1 MISRFF
7 IDRPIFAGVIS
18 ILIVLAGLASMLSLP
33 IAQYPDI
40 TPPQI
45 QVTCSYPGAD
55 ASTLSETV
63 AAPIEQ
69 QVNGVQDM
77 IYMYS
82 TSSAQG
88 SYTLNVFFAIG
99 SNAESAQVNTQNRVN
114 LALPQ
119 LPKEVQKT
127 GVSITQQS
135 PSILLIVAIQVPD
148 GRYDEIYTS
157 NYASLNILDDIKR
170 LNGVSNAQ
178 IIGARDY
185 AMRLWLKPDRMA
197 QLGVTTTDVAN
208 AINEQNQQY
217 AVGQLGQEPNAHPV
231 ELTLSVTAQGRL
243 VDAKEFSD
251 IIIRAL
257 PDGAYVRIKDIG
269 RVELGAQN
277 YTVDGTL
284 DGKPTTLIAVYQQFG
299 ANALD
304 VANEVKNTVER
315 LSQRFPSG
323 MVYSIPYDTTEFVKV
338 SIYEVVRTVFEAAF
352 LVVLVVF
359 FFLQNPRATL
369 IPLLAIP
376 VSIIGTFAGL
386 YLLGFSINTLTLFG
400 MVLAIGT
407 VVDDAIVV
415 IENVERNMREKKLS
429 PRDAAR
435 LAMDEVAGPAIAIVF
450 VLCAVFIPVAF
461 LGGIAGQLYK
471 QFAITISVSVVISG
485 IVALTLSPALAAALL
500 KPSQTGESK
509 YFGWFNRGFDKLTHQ
524 YMKGARWMIHRPK
537 IGMTLFVLIL
547 VAVAGLYQ
555 LVPTSFVPTEDQGY
569 VMALA
574 MLPDGASLSRTNE
587 VTKQVVAISEKNPA
601 VEHVVAFSGY
611 TLIDNLNQTNM
622 GSYFVILKD
631 WSERKSRSLWAN
643 SVLQSLAQQFYL
655 IPQALILPFNPP
667 SIQGLGTVGGIE
679 FWLQNRG
686 QGGAD
691 ALASTT
697 ELFLEK
703 ANQRP
708 ELQNLSTSLNV
719 YSQQLFVDLDRDKT
733 RMLGVPI
740 GSVFQ
745 TLQSLVGSL
754 YINDFNKYG
763 RVFQVMIQAE
773 PSARSRPED
782 LGEAYVKNDK
792 GEMIPLKALLTWK
805 YSMGANVLN
814 RFNIFQAAKING
826 QAAPGYS
833 SGQAMSALEE
843 VAKETLPIDFGYA
856 WGGESY
862 QEKQTE
868 GSGNSVVIA
877 GLVVVFL
884 ILAAL
889 YEKWSLAFAVIS
901 AIPFG
906 ILGALLAVYVLGMN
920 NDVYFQIGLVTLIA
934 LSAKNAILIVEFAEL
949 KRKEGMS
956 IVDAA
961 LEACQLRFRAILMT
975 SLTFVFGVIPL
986 VTSTGA
992 GAASR
997 HSVGTGVLGG
1007 MTFATLLAIFFV
1019 PLFYRILQEL
1029 VEPKNNSVQTSS
1041 KGETCE
1047 QPS

>member
-18 ILIVLAGLASMLSLP
+18 ILIVLAGFASMLTLP

-55 ASTLSETV
+55 ANTLSETV

-88 SYTLNVFFAIG
+88 NYTLNVFFEIG
-99 SNAESAQVNTQNRVN
+99 SDAESAQVNTQNRVN

-135 PSILLIVAIQVPD
+135 PSILLIVAVQVPD

-157 NYASLNILDDIKR
+157 NYVSLNILDDIKR
-170 LNGVSNAQ
+170 LKGVSNAQ

-197 QLGVTTTDVAN
+197 QLGITTSEVAD
-208 AINEQNQQY
+208 AINEQNRQY
-217 AVGQLGQEPNAHPV
+217 AVGQLGQEPTDNPV
-231 ELTLSVTAQGRL
+231 QLTFSVTSQGRL
-243 VDAKEFSD
+243 VDAEEFGD

-257 PDGAYVRIKDIG
+257 PDGAYVRVKDVG
-269 RVELGAQN
+269 RIELGAQN
-277 YTVDGTL
+277 YTVDGSL
-284 DGKPTTLIAVYQQFG
+284 DSVSTSLIAVYQQFG

-304 VANEVKNTVER
+304 VAQEVKNTVER
-315 LSQRFPSG
+315 LSKRFPSG

-338 SIYEVVRTVFEAAF
+338 SIQEVIRTVFEAAF

-386 YLLGFSINTLTLFG
+386 YMLGFSINTLTLFG

-429 PRDAAR
+429 PRDATR

-485 IVALTLSPALAAALL
+485 IVALTLSPALAAVLL
-500 KPSQTGESK
+500 KPSQMGESK
-509 YFGWFNRGFDKLTHQ
+509 YFNWFNRGFEKLTAQ

-537 IGMTLFVLIL
+537 TGMSLFVLIIACMVL
-547 VAVAGLYQ
+547 LYRV
-555 LVPTSFVPTEDQGY
+555 VPTSFVPNEDQGY
-569 VMALA
+569 VMALGV
-574 MLPDGASLSRTNE
+574 LPDGASLSRTTE
-587 VTKQVVAISEKNPA
+587 VKEQIVDIAKKHPA
-601 VEHVVAFSGY
+601 VEHIVAFSGY
-611 TLIDNLNQTNM
+611 TLIDSLNQTNM

-631 WSERKSRSLWAN
+631 WNERKKRSMWAET
-643 SVLQSLAQQFYL
+643 VLGSLASQFHK
-655 IPQALILPFNPP
+655 IPQARILPFNPP
-667 SIQGLGTVGGIE
+667 AIQGLGTVGGME

-697 ELFLEK
+697 QLFLEK
-703 ANQRP
+703 AKQRP

-719 YSQQLFVDLDRDKT
+719 YSQQLFVDLDRDKS

-740 GSVFQ
+740 SSVFQ
-745 TLQSLVGSL
+745 TLQSLIGSL

-773 PSARSRPED
+773 PSARARPED

-792 GEMIPLKALLTWK
+792 DEMIPLKSLINWR

-814 RFNIFQAAKING
+814 RFNIFQASKING
-826 QAAPGYS
+826 QASPGYS
-833 SGQAMSALEE
+833 SGQAMEAMEA
-843 VAKETLPIDFGYA
+843 VAKEILPIDFGFA

-868 GSGNSVVIA
+868 GSGNLVVVA

-884 ILAAL
+884 ILSAL

-906 ILGALLAVYVLGMN
+906 ILGALLAVYFFDMS

-949 KRKEGMS
+949 KRKEGLS

-961 LEACQLRFRAILMT
+961 LESCHMRFRAILMT

-1007 MTFATLLAIFFV
+1007 MTAATLLAIFFV

-1029 VEPKNNSVQTSS
+1029 VEPKQKPA

-1047 QPS
+1047 PPS